1 MENKRLLNY
10 PEHNHPHGVDDTQP
24 NEQRIWVCE
33 ECLQIFGDAYIREDF
48 KKDWGHRCKQFH
60 GTRCESHLE
69 SYIPEING
77 AEATADAFIEA
88 GKEIA
93 TREILA
99 LTENI
104 FNLAINGDY
113 TNGNNAY
120 GLDEGRVR
128 ASEPI
133 EDFDK
138 QLEALKQKYL

>member
-1 MENKRLLNY
+1 MKNKRLLTPEELTQINGAMPSDAKYGEVFQIIAKCQY
-10 PEHNHPHGVDDTQP
+10 P
-24 NEQRIWVCE
+24 
-33 ECLQIFGDAYIREDF
+33 LAYQD
-48 KKDWGHRCKQFH
+48 
-60 GTRCESHLE
+60 
-69 SYIPEING
+69 G

-113 TNGNNAY
+113 TNGNDAY

-128 ASEPI
+128 ASELI